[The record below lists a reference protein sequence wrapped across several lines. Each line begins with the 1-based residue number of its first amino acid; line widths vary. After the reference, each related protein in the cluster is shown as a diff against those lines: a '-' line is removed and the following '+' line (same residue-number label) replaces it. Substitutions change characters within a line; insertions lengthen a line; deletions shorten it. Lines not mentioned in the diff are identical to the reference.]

1 MLKFIEYVYDI
12 FGMTFEVM
20 LSTRPPTVSHG
31 RRGVT
36 CRYPLT
42 GCRQY
47 IGDASLWDEAE
58 AALAEALKE
67 FCGDTCVT
75 PGRTLVC

>member
-31 RRGVT
+31 RHRIT
-36 CRYPLT
+36 CRLPPDWLPAVHR
-42 GCRQY
+42 GRV
-47 IGDASLWDEAE
+47 
-58 AALAEALKE
+58 AL
-67 FCGDTCVT
+67 
-75 PGRTLVC
+75 GRS

>member
-31 RRGVT
+31 PPRSHLPLPPDWLSAVHRGRV
-36 CRYPLT
+36 
-42 GCRQY
+42 
-47 IGDASLWDEAE
+47 
-58 AALAEALKE
+58 AL
-67 FCGDTCVT
+67 
-75 PGRTLVC
+75 GRS